1 MPLLTELHYLPNTAY
16 FVELLKHNEIY
27 IESQEHYQKQSY
39 RNRCQILTA
48 NGLIELVVPV
58 VHTNDKVLI
67 RDARIDNTQNWPQ
80 KHWRTLT
87 TAYSKAPFFEHFAP
101 YFEKIYEQKN
111 TFLFDFNLE
120 LLTLCLK
127 LLQFSPTICLTE
139 SYSNIAPNGQI
150 DRRNENHPKKQTN
163 LIEFQRF
170 KSYQHNFGSEFVP
183 NLSIIDLLMC
193 RGTQAKQIICES
205 TGVF

>member
-1 MPLLTELHYLPNTAY
+1 MALLTELHHLPNITY
-16 FVELLKHNEIY
+16 FVQLLKHNEIY
-27 IESQEHYQKQSY
+27 LESQENYQKQSY

-58 VHTNDKVLI
+58 VHTDNKILI
-67 RDARIDNTQNWPQ
+67 RDARIDYTQNWSQ
-80 KHWRTLT
+80 KHWRTLA

-101 YFEKIYEQKN
+101 YFEKIYKQKN

-127 LLQFSPTICLTE
+127 LLQLNPTICLTE
-139 SYSNIAPNGQI
+139 SYSTIPPNGQI
-150 DRRNENHPKKQTN
+150 DRRNEIHPKKQTN
-163 LIEFQRF
+163 LGSFPYF
-170 KSYQHNFGSEFVP
+170 KAYQHNFGSEFVP

-193 RGTQAKQIICES
+193 KGTQAKEIIYES
-205 TGVF
+205 INKL

>member
-1 MPLLTELHYLPNTAY
+1 MSLLVELHYLPNITY
-16 FVELLKHNEIY
+16 FVQLLKHNEIHL
-27 IESQEHYQKQSY
+27 ESQENYQKQSY

-58 VHTNDKVLI
+58 VHTDNKILI
-67 RDARIDNTQNWPQ
+67 RDARIDYTQNWSQ
-80 KHWRTLT
+80 KHWRTLA
-87 TAYSKAPFFEHFAP
+87 TAYSNAPYFEYFAP
-101 YFEKIYEQKN
+101 YFENIYKQKN

-127 LLQFSPTICLTE
+127 LLRISPTICLTE
-139 SYSNIAPNGQI
+139 SYSTIPPNGQI
-150 DRRNENHPKKQTN
+150 DIRNEINPKKQTN
-163 LIEFQRF
+163 LGAFQHF
-170 KSYQHNFGSEFVP
+170 KSYPHNFGSEFVP

-205 TGVF
+205 ISEL